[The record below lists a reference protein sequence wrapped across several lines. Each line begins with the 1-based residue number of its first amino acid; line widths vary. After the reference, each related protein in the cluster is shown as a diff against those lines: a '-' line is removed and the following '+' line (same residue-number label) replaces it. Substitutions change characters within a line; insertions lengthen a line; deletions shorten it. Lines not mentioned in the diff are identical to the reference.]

1 MKKDS
6 KELLEL
12 RNEMKSKKPN
22 FLRQDAHK
30 IKGLKKKWIK
40 PKGVHSKMRL
50 KLRSYRKQVS
60 IGYSSP
66 KDVKY
71 LNREGFK
78 EVLVNNLND
87 LTKIKD
93 NEIVLLSS
101 KLGLK
106 KKIEIL
112 KKIKELGFKISN
124 LKNADTFVSNI
135 ENLLKEKKKKREEVK
150 AKKEVKKEEEKKEV
164 KAIEGEEVKEKKEK
178 EEKEAKRKVLEK
190 RTSKEKWI

>member
-1 MKKDS
+1 MKKNN

-50 KLRSYRKQVS
+50 KLRSYRKQAG

-66 KDVKY
+66 KEVKY

-93 NEIVLLSS
+93 NEVILLSS

-106 KKIEIL
+106 KKIEII
-112 KKIKELGFKISN
+112 KKIQELKLKISN
-124 LKNADTFVSNI
+124 LKDADTFVKNI
-135 ENLLKEKKKKREEVK
+135 ENLIKEKKKKREELK
-150 AKKEVKKEEEKKEV
+150 AKKEVKKEEEKKEE
-164 KAIEGEEVKEKKEK
+164 KKPIEGEEVKEKKEE

-190 RTSKEKWI
+190 RTSKEK